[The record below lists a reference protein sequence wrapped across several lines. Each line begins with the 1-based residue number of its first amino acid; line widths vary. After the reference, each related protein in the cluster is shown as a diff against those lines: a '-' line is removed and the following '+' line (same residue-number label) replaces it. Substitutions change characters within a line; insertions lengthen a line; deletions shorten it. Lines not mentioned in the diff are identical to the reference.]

1 MSVLAEASAQ
11 QSEAAAKRV
20 EKRTSERR
28 DKIDAITSGKLVA
41 ADEPVRIASR
51 IERLSRYYPGVRPVS
66 PAALEANDPKAVAEA
81 GAVLERIIN
90 TPDFVDVR
98 YLEAGSRASHAVGR
112 VDIRD
117 HAGRVIGFGTGSLVT
132 SRLLLTNHHVLPD
145 AETAAASEIEFNFED
160 GVDGQPLKP
169 VAFPLDP
176 TTFFLADEKLDF
188 ALVAVGGS
196 PQDLAA
202 FGCNRPI
209 GAQGKAIAGDF
220 ITIVQHPEGQKKQ
233 VALRDNRVVD
243 VLDDFLHYEADTQP
257 GSSGSPVFN
266 DQWELVALHH
276 ASVPAPDH
284 PELGKFVNEGIRVSQ
299 LLAFIGKQVYTD
311 QQRALAADLVGSG
324 SAASA
329 AGPAAASAGPPAASA
344 ASSASAVPS
353 ANSAGPAP
361 AGPDHEAAAASP
373 VSVTIPL
380 RITIGVGDQAP
391 GLTVAAGTADEAVT
405 IDPTYADRQGYDPR
419 FLGSGAAEVQLPA
432 LSDTLVPLAAGNSM
446 AAADPR
452 YVLPYHHFSV
462 VLNQERKLAFYTA
475 VNIDGASG
483 VRLRR
488 EPDRWFFDPR
498 VPEDQQTGEAVYQD
512 NPLDRGHLVRRLD
525 PAWGATPAAAK
536 IANDDTFHFTN
547 CTPQHHDFNAGR
559 TLWAGLE
566 NYVLD
571 NADNLKFRV
580 NVFSGP
586 VFAADDEQYRGVQ
599 LPRQF
604 WKVVAMVKQGGEL
617 SATAYLLSQEE
628 LIKGLEVAP
637 EAFSYGAYRT
647 YQVKVSQIEGL
658 TGLSFGSLAGAD
670 PLAREEAAVT
680 AREVTRPDELRL

>member
-1 MSVLAEASAQ
+1 
-11 QSEAAAKRV
+11 
-20 EKRTSERR
+20 
-28 DKIDAITSGKLVA
+28 
-41 ADEPVRIASR
+41 
-51 IERLSRYYPGVRPVS
+51 
-66 PAALEANDPKAVAEA
+66 
-81 GAVLERIIN
+81 
-90 TPDFVDVR
+90 
-98 YLEAGSRASHAVGR
+98 
-112 VDIRD
+112 
-117 HAGRVIGFGTGSLVT
+117 
-132 SRLLLTNHHVLPD
+132 
-145 AETAAASEIEFNFED
+145 
-160 GVDGQPLKP
+160 
-169 VAFPLDP
+169 
-176 TTFFLADEKLDF
+176 
-188 ALVAVGGS
+188 
-196 PQDLAA
+196 
-202 FGCNRPI
+202 
-209 GAQGKAIAGDF
+209 
-220 ITIVQHPEGQKKQ
+220 
-233 VALRDNRVVD
+233 
-243 VLDDFLHYEADTQP
+243 
-257 GSSGSPVFN
+257 
-266 DQWELVALHH
+266 
-276 ASVPAPDH
+276 
-284 PELGKFVNEGIRVSQ
+284 
-299 LLAFIGKQVYTD
+299 
-311 QQRALAADLVGSG
+311 
-324 SAASA
+324 
-329 AGPAAASAGPPAASA
+329 
-344 ASSASAVPS
+344 VPS

-658 TGLSFGSLAGAD
+658 TGLSFGSLADAD